1 MLKSFWILK
10 SYFLRVEIC
19 FRNPQIKISHI
30 YNFLLFFIL
39 RKIFILIPMMLTF
52 FVFFF
57 FRNILVPF
65 VCFFLKLS
73 FIFWEHSLT
82 IFIYVYQKIFKVFNS
97 INCFHIYTKK
107 FIKRFLEASKMNFK
121 MRLYKYFLIF
131 SSRLFFIRIFFIR
144 IFSIRFFFITIF
156 SVRVWRNLYIINSIL
171 KNLFF
176 FNF

>member
-19 FRNPQIKISHI
+19 FRNPQIKISHM

-57 FRNILVPF
+57 FWYLSYAFFWSFP
-65 VCFFLKLS
+65 FFL
-73 FIFWEHSLT
+73 EYSLT
-82 IFIYVYQKIFKVFNS
+82 IFIYVYQQFFKVFNS
-97 INCFHIYTKK
+97 INCFYIYTKK

-156 SVRVWRNLYIINSIL
+156 SVRVWRNLFIINSIL